1 MRKYFGA
8 GLIVLGVV
16 LTAYGLDSSDSLNV
30 RITQLFS
37 GRPAEGATWLLTGG
51 VFSVFLGLA
60 MAAHR
65 RPRAS
70 QPALSEA
77 RENS

>member
-30 RITQLFS
+30 RITHLFA
-37 GRPAEGATWLLTGG
+37 GRPAEGATWLLIGG
-51 VFSVFLGLA
+51 IIAVFIGLA

-70 QPALSEA
+70 
-77 RENS
+77 

>member
-16 LTAYGLDSSDSLNV
+16 LTAYGLDSSDSLNT
-30 RITQLFS
+30 RFTRLFA
-37 GRPAEGATWLLTGG
+37 GRPVEGATCLLIGG
-51 VFSVFLGLA
+51 ILSVFIGLA

-65 RPRAS
+65 RPRVS
-70 QPALSEA
+70 
-77 RENS
+77 

>member
-16 LTAYGLDSSDSLNV
+16 LTAYGLDSSDPLNV
-30 RITQLFS
+30 RITQLFK
-37 GRPAEGATWLLTGG
+37 GRPADGATWLLIGG
-51 VFSVFLGLA
+51 IVSGLLGLG

-70 QPALSEA
+70 
-77 RENS
+77 

>member
-16 LTAYGLDSSDSLNV
+16 LTANGLDSPDSFNS
-30 RITQLFS
+30 RMTRLFS
-37 GRPAEGATWLLTGG
+37 GGPADGATWLLVGG
-51 VFSVFLGLA
+51 VLSVFLGLA
-60 MAAHR
+60 MAAYR

-70 QPALSEA
+70 
-77 RENS
+77 

>member
-8 GLIVLGVV
+8 GLIVMGVV
-16 LTAYGLDSSDSLNV
+16 LTAYGLDSSVSLNV
-30 RITQLFS
+30 RITQLFA
-37 GRPAEGATWLLTGG
+37 GRPADGATWFLIGG
-51 VFSVFLGLA
+51 ILSGLIGLG

-70 QPALSEA
+70 
-77 RENS
+77 

>member
-37 GRPAEGATWLLTGG
+37 GRPVGGATLLLIGG
-51 VFSVFLGLA
+51 IVSVVIGVA
-60 MAAHR
+60 MAVYR

-70 QPALSEA
+70 
-77 RENS
+77 